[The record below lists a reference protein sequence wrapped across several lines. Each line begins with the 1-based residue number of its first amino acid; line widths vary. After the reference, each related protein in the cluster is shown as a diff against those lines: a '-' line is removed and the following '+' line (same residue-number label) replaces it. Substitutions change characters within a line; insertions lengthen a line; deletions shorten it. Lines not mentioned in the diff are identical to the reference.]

1 MSRERTLF
9 VPTFFLALL
18 TRLFESRRSG
28 SMEASQRSA
37 LTGAGEV
44 MQDRIGFWI
53 ARAFLCAVA
62 FGVMIYRRMHQT
74 PIRRSAPV
82 STKLVETA
90 TRTEVLSV
98 VLDWDES
105 ILRRAVEAHRFPE
118 HRPFIPG
125 VHPTLER
132 GSLSS
137 LRARVRG
144 NHTFSIHD
152 LLVLIQASAWALLF
166 TGDNL
171 HWLKVSS
178 ERRQRSNPT
187 EQVPRLAF

>member
-1 MSRERTLF
+1 MSRERRLF

-90 TRTEVLSV
+90 TQTDVLSV
-98 VLDWDES
+98 VFDWDES

-118 HRPFIPG
+118 HRPFIHG
-125 VHPTLER
+125 VHPMPKR

-144 NHTFSIHD
+144 NHTLSIHD
-152 LLVLIQASAWALLF
+152 LLVLIQVSVRTF
-166 TGDNL
+166 I
-171 HWLKVSS
+171 HW
-178 ERRQRSNPT
+178 RQL
-187 EQVPRLAF
+187 ELADSK